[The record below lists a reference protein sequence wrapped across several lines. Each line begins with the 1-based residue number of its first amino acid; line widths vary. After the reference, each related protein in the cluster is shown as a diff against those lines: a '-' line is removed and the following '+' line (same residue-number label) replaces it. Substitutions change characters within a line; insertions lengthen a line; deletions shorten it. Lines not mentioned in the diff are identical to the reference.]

1 VMPRRHHDAQFLEQR
16 PGAQGNAGPCPL

>member
-1 VMPRRHHDAQFLEQR
+1 MPRRHRDTQFLEQR